1 MSDTGYPPAGTTPPF
16 DQPPPGS
23 EWPQQDS
30 GETSWD
36 IKADGNRRRPTTSE
50 QAVPWLIGLVLA
62 LAGMTIVL
70 LALIFSSDNG
80 LLPAYG
86 TSSPSPTLAQTP
98 RPQPSPS
105 PTPEATVTPDPTATP
120 APTPAFAP
128 LEILFMQRTSKSGP
142 SHLFSH
148 DFAGQATPEPLAR
161 DDRGVDHYSWAAD
174 GMWGVALVDGNPLM
188 LNPGH
193 SAHDLGDGTDA
204 VFVAQD
210 GVHFYALQVTRAGV
224 NDRAELLVIDSASG
238 AAQSIHTWT
247 YVHPTT
253 YQEEGVKEAQF
264 ADEGGFDRLYVTETG
279 QIVAWVLG
287 APTTYIWDP
296 ATGTDSTTNHL
307 PFLWSPNGELRVE
320 AVETGNTTRLAV
332 KGLAGEERGA
342 VTISGYVSH
351 LRWSSLNNEV
361 VFTITGTTSSGA
373 LAQDLYLWDLVDGK
387 APLRLTQDMRSLG
400 GEFREVAER
409 WRL

>member
-1 MSDTGYPPAGTTPPF
+1 MSDSGYPPAGTTPPF

-36 IKADGNRRRPTTSE
+36 IKADGNRRRATTSE

-105 PTPEATVTPDPTATP
+105 PTPEATVTPEPNATP
-120 APTPAFAP
+120 VPHAGLRPARDRLHAAG
-128 LEILFMQRTSKSGP
+128 LQGGP
-142 SHLFSH
+142 IHLFSH

-174 GMWGVALVDGNPLM
+174 GMRGRRPGRREPAGVESRN
-188 LNPGH
+188 

-204 VFVAQD
+204 VFIAQD
-210 GVHFYALQVTRAGV
+210 GSISEALQVTRPG
-224 NDRAELLVIDSASG
+224 
-238 AAQSIHTWT
+238 
-247 YVHPTT
+247 
-253 YQEEGVKEAQF
+253 
-264 ADEGGFDRLYVTETG
+264 
-279 QIVAWVLG
+279 
-287 APTTYIWDP
+287 
-296 ATGTDSTTNHL
+296 
-307 PFLWSPNGELRVE
+307 
-320 AVETGNTTRLAV
+320 
-332 KGLAGEERGA
+332 
-342 VTISGYVSH
+342 
-351 LRWSSLNNEV
+351 
-361 VFTITGTTSSGA
+361 
-373 LAQDLYLWDLVDGK
+373 
-387 APLRLTQDMRSLG
+387 
-400 GEFREVAER
+400 
-409 WRL
+409 